1 MELKVLIAA
10 IAELEST
17 RESTSAT
24 VSSLTAE
31 IETAREAAGEREV
44 EALEGVRSRLVG
56 LLPGV
61 LATVILRT
69 TLYS

>member
-1 MELKVLIAA
+1 MELKVLITA

-17 RESTSAT
+17 RESTSAP
-24 VSSLTAE
+24 VSSLTTE
-31 IETAREAAGEREV
+31 IETAGEAAGEGEV

-56 LLPGV
+56 LRAGI

>member
-1 MELKVLIAA
+1 MLITA

-17 RESTSAT
+17 RESTSAP
-24 VSSLTAE
+24 VSSLTTE
-31 IETAREAAGEREV
+31 IETAGEGEV

-56 LLPGV
+56 LLTGV